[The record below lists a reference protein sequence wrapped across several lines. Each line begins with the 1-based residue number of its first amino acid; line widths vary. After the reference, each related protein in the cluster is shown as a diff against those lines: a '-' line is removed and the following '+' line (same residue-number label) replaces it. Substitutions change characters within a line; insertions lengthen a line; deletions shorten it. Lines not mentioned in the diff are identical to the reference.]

1 MATKYLDYEG
11 LKTVWSKVKEKDSSV
26 LASAKSYADTQI
38 ATAREQLNE
47 TIQSNIDD
55 ITGGQTIAA
64 HATAADS
71 ATKATNDGDGN
82 EIKSTYIKVSQ
93 KGVNGGVA
101 TIGADGKIPS
111 SQLPSYVD
119 DVLEYEKLA
128 SFPTTGEA
136 GKIYT
141 AIDTGKIYRWSGSTY
156 TEISSSLSLG
166 ETSSTAYSG
175 ASGKQNRTDIN
186 TLQGYFSNGVA
197 NRAKYWG
204 EANGTAYQV
213 GTFTA
218 VLESVKTLNKYSV
231 PNISGDSTYYCTFSN
246 TSGEFDVTVTK
257 GNTNPITQG
266 EVIIAHDGITLN
278 NNTGVYLES
287 GNASFEFE
295 STTATLTTGTLSI
308 AASTKVSIVSPN
320 GVSVDGALSCSSL
333 SVGGSTAVTAANF
346 SSYATPIT
354 SAELT
359 SLLV

>member
-26 LASAKSYADTQI
+26 LTSAKSYADTQI
-38 ATAREQLNE
+38 ASATEIIND

-82 EIKSTYIKVSQ
+82 EIKSTYIKVAQ

-119 DVLEYEKLA
+119 DVLEYDKLA
-128 SFPTTGEA
+128 SFPETGES

-175 ASGKQNRTDIN
+175 ASGKQNRTDIT
-186 TLQGYFSNGVA
+186 TLQGYFTNGAA
-197 NRAKYWG
+197 NSAIYWSDGKNTKY
-204 EANGTAYQV
+204 QI

-218 VLESVKTLNKYSV
+218 ALQSIATLNKIVVSNV
-231 PNISGDSTYYCTFSN
+231 SGDGTYYCTYSN
-246 TSGEFDVTVTK
+246 TSGEFDVTIAK
-257 GNTNPITQG
+257 GNTNPVTQG

-278 NNTGVYLES
+278 NKTGIYLES
-287 GNASFEFE
+287 VNASFDFE
-295 STTATLTTGTLSI
+295 PTTATLTTGTLSI
-308 AASTKVSIVSPN
+308 NTSNKVSITSIN
-320 GVSVDGALSCSSL
+320 GVSVDGSLSCSSL
-333 SVGGSTAVTAANF
+333 SVNGSSAVTAANF
-346 SSYATPIT
+346 SDYATAIT
-354 SAELT
+354 SAELA